1 MISYQSRVPLPQM
14 IDDEY
19 LLEDGEGSQPSHVNP
34 QLGSFVYS
42 SKLFDI
48 LNDILVSFY
57 VKTNTVFLRS
67 ETRSWSCEE
76 LDAVLRLNMALNEFQ
91 DSLPSYLT
99 VPQKSETTK
108 DSKVDIGAK
117 ILYSRYAL
125 SPHL

>member
-1 MISYQSRVPLPQM
+1 MPQM

-42 SKLFDI
+42 NKLFDI

-57 VKTNTVFLRS
+57 DKKNTLFIRS
-67 ETRSWSCEE
+67 EMHSWPCKE
-76 LDAVLRLNMALNEFQ
+76 LDAVLRFNMALDGFQ

-99 VPQKSETTK
+99 IPQKSESTE
-108 DSKVDIGAK
+108 DSKIDIGAK
-117 ILYSRYAL
+117 ILYSRYAFSRYL
-125 SPHL
+125 